1 MGLSL
6 RQKVGLELQR
16 SLRHNEAQLHPL
28 RTLFWECT
36 LRCNM
41 SCRHCGSDC
50 KVQPDVKDMPA
61 ADFLRVIDSITPH
74 VDTHKVFIIFTGG
87 EALLRPDLEEVGL
100 ELYRR
105 EYPWGVVTN
114 GFLLDERRL
123 QSLMAS
129 GMHSITVSLD
139 GFEEQHNWIR
149 RHPQSFEKATA
160 AIRLLAQQK
169 DILWDVVTCVNPRN
183 YSHLKEFREYLV
195 SLGVPAWRLFSIFPM
210 GRAAGNPELQFT
222 DEQFRGLLDFI
233 KECRNTPSP
242 LRGTPPQE
250 RESQS
255 AQTGSSP
262 VTAEEFPFHRQDSS
276 PMTAGEN
283 SFHRQDSSPM
293 TAGENSFHRQGS
305 SPVMAGADS
314 FHRQGSS
321 PVTAG
326 ENSFHRQGSSPVM
339 VGADS
344 FHRQGSSP
352 LQGEVAEGRRG
363 VINVSYACEGF
374 LGEYEQKVRD
384 HFFHCRSG
392 VDVAS
397 IRCDGAISGCTSVRS
412 HMDQGNIYKDDF
424 WDVWENRFQ
433 VMRDR
438 SWARK
443 DQCASCKVWRYCEGS
458 GLHLY
463 DDEGRLLTC
472 HYNRLKK

>member
-1 MGLSL
+1 MSLSIKQ
-6 RQKVGLELQR
+6 RVGLELQR
-16 SLRHNEAQLHPL
+16 QLRHTQAELHPL

-50 KVQPDVKDMPA
+50 RVQPDVKDMPA

-87 EALLRPDLEEVGL
+87 EALLRPDLEQVGL

-123 QSLMAS
+123 ESLMAS

-139 GFEEQHNWIR
+139 GFEPEHNWIR
-149 RHPQSFEKATA
+149 CHPQSFERATA

-183 YSHLKEFREYLV
+183 YPTLRRFKDYLV

-222 DEQFRGLLDFI
+222 DGQFRGLLDFI
-233 KECRNTPSP
+233 RDCREENTNALTHS
-242 LRGTPPQE
+242 R
-250 RESQS
+250 
-255 AQTGSSP
+255 AN
-262 VTAEEFPFHRQDSS
+262 AFID
-276 PMTAGEN
+276 
-283 SFHRQDSSPM
+283 
-293 TAGENSFHRQGS
+293 
-305 SPVMAGADS
+305 
-314 FHRQGSS
+314 
-321 PVTAG
+321 
-326 ENSFHRQGSSPVM
+326 
-339 VGADS
+339 
-344 FHRQGSSP
+344 
-352 LQGEVAEGRRG
+352 
-363 VINVSYACEGF
+363 VSYACEGF

-438 SWARK
+438 RWAHK
-443 DQCASCKVWRYCEGS
+443 DQCATCKVWRYCEGS

-463 DDEGRLLTC
+463 DDNGRLLTC
-472 HYNRLKK
+472 HYHRLQK

>member
-6 RQKVGLELQR
+6 RQRMGLELQR

-50 KVQPDVKDMPA
+50 KVQPTVKDMPA
-61 ADFLRVIDSITPH
+61 GDFLRVIDAISPH
-74 VDTHKVFIIFTGG
+74 VDTHKVFVIFTGG

-105 EYPWGVVTN
+105 EYPWGLVTN

-123 QSLMAS
+123 ESLLAS

-139 GFEEQHNWIR
+139 GFEEEHNWIR
-149 RHPQSFEKATA
+149 RHPQSFERASN
-160 AIRLLAQQK
+160 AIRLLAQQR

-183 YSHLKEFREYLV
+183 YPRLKEFKEYLV
-195 SLGVPAWRLFSIFPM
+195 SLGVRAWRLFSIFPM
-210 GRAAGNPELQFT
+210 GRAAGNAELQFS

-233 KECRNTPSP
+233 AECRNRS
-242 LRGTPPQE
+242 E
-250 RESQS
+250 
-255 AQTGSSP
+255 
-262 VTAEEFPFHRQDSS
+262 
-276 PMTAGEN
+276 
-283 SFHRQDSSPM
+283 
-293 TAGENSFHRQGS
+293 
-305 SPVMAGADS
+305 
-314 FHRQGSS
+314 
-321 PVTAG
+321 
-326 ENSFHRQGSSPVM
+326 
-339 VGADS
+339 VG
-344 FHRQGSSP
+344 
-352 LQGEVAEGRRG
+352 GRRSDTLH
-363 VINVSYACEGF
+363 VSYACEGF
-374 LGEYEQKVRD
+374 LGEYEQRVRD

-397 IRCDGAISGCTSVRS
+397 VRCDGAISGCTSVRS

-424 WDVWENRFQ
+424 WDVWENRFR

-438 SWARK
+438 SWAKK

-463 DDEGRLLTC
+463 DDNGELLTC
-472 HYNRLKK
+472 HYNRIR

>member
-183 YSHLKEFREYLV
+183 YPHLKEFREYLV

-210 GRAAGNPELQFT
+210 GRAAGNPELQFS

-242 LRGTPPQE
+242 LRGTLP
-250 RESQS
+250 REGEYQL
-255 AQTGSSP
+255 AQAGS
-262 VTAEEFPFHRQDSS
+262 F
-276 PMTAGEN
+276 
-283 SFHRQDSSPM
+283 PM

-305 SPVMAGADS
+305 SPMTAGELP

-321 PVTAG
+321 P
-326 ENSFHRQGSSPVM
+326 S
-339 VGADS
+339 
-344 FHRQGSSP
+344 
-352 LQGEVAEGRRG
+352 QGEVAEGRRG

-384 HFFHCRSG
+384 HLFHCRSG

-438 SWARK
+438 SWAKK
-443 DQCASCKVWRYCEGS
+443 DQCATCKVWRYCEGS

>member
-1 MGLSL
+1 MSL
-6 RQKVGLELQR
+6 TVKQRVGLELQR
-16 SLRHNEAQLHPL
+16 QLRHTQAELHPL

-50 KVQPDVKDMPA
+50 RVAPAVKDMPA
-61 ADFLRVIDSITPH
+61 GDFLRVIDSLTPH
-74 VDTHKVFIIFTGG
+74 VDPHKVFIIFTGG

-123 QSLMAS
+123 NSLMAS

-139 GFEEQHNWIR
+139 GFEPEHNWIR

-160 AIRLLAQQK
+160 AIRLLAGQK
-169 DILWDVVTCVNPRN
+169 DLLWDVVTCVNPRN
-183 YSHLKEFREYLV
+183 YPTLRQFKDYLV

-210 GRAAGNPELQFT
+210 GRAAGNAELQFT

-233 KECRNTPSP
+233 KECR
-242 LRGTPPQE
+242 GK
-250 RESQS
+250 
-255 AQTGSSP
+255 
-262 VTAEEFPFHRQDSS
+262 
-276 PMTAGEN
+276 
-283 SFHRQDSSPM
+283 
-293 TAGENSFHRQGS
+293 
-305 SPVMAGADS
+305 
-314 FHRQGSS
+314 
-321 PVTAG
+321 
-326 ENSFHRQGSSPVM
+326 
-339 VGADS
+339 
-344 FHRQGSSP
+344 
-352 LQGEVAEGRRG
+352 EG
-363 VINVSYACEGF
+363 IQVSYACEGF

-384 HFFHCRSG
+384 HFFFCRSG
-392 VDVAS
+392 VEVAS

-424 WDVWENRFQ
+424 WDVWQNRFQ

-438 SWARK
+438 RWAKK
-443 DQCASCKVWRYCEGS
+443 DQCVSCKVWRYCEGS

-463 DDEGRLLTC
+463 DDNGRLLVC
-472 HYNRLKK
+472 HYRRLQE